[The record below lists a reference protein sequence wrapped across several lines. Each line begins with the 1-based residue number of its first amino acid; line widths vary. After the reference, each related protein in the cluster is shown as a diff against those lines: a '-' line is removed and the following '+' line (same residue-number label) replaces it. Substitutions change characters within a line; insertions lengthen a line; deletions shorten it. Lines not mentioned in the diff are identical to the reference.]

1 MRRRLPSCP
10 VRPADGQRRRSLP
23 PVQHHVARERLPVR
37 VAAEPP
43 GNARGGET
51 PIPEGQFV
59 WRVFSTRG
67 FYAGAIVLPIE
78 AAQPYWIEDGRIIA
92 TRRDSLGVATIE
104 SYLLTPPT

>member
-1 MRRRLPSCP
+1 
-10 VRPADGQRRRSLP
+10 
-23 PVQHHVARERLPVR
+23 
-37 VAAEPP
+37 
-43 GNARGGET
+43 
-51 PIPEGQFV
+51 
-59 WRVFSTRG
+59 VFSTRG